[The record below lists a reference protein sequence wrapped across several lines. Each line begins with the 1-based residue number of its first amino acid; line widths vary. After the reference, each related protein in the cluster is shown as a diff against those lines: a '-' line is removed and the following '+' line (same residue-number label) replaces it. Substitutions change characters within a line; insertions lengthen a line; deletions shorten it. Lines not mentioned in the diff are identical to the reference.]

1 MNKEKVHR
9 RERLVV
15 CMNKEKVHKVEREK
29 REAGGV
35 HEQGKGT

>member
-15 CMNKEKVHKVEREK
+15 CMNKEKVQREK